1 MPVIMTEE
9 DKVTTPDNGAA
20 SAAPTTEALPSTEA
34 LERELEAAKAKAA
47 EHLDGWLRAQAEF
60 QNYRK
65 RVERD
70 RAEML
75 QDMTGKII
83 ARYLDVLDDLD
94 RALKHQPTEADGAAA
109 LAQWAQGV
117 GAIHRKFQNVL
128 DAEGVTRIEA
138 DGQTFDPNLHEAIV
152 HEASEAHASGQI
164 IEVLRHGYKIGD
176 RVIRPALV
184 KVAK

>member
-1 MPVIMTEE
+1 MADEE
-9 DKVTTPDNGAA
+9 KVNETPDNGAA
-20 SAAPTTEALPSTEA
+20 AAAPAVEGPPPMEV

-70 RAEML
+70 RAEMQ
-75 QDMTGKII
+75 QDLTGKII
-83 ARYLDVLDDLD
+83 ARYLEVLDDLD

-109 LAQWAQGV
+109 LARWAQGI

-128 DAEGVTRIEA
+128 EAEGVSRIEA
-138 DGQTFDPNLHEAIV
+138 EGQTFDPNLHEAVV
-152 HEASEAHASGQI
+152 HEESDAHTSGQI
-164 IEVLRHGYKIGD
+164 TEVLRHGYKIGD